1 MSFLVLSVLHF
12 CLWLPSCAAS
22 HVLRP
27 LLSGIPALCHINM
40 PYVAPS
46 SRAVSC
52 FLAIC
57 GPPSRCVIP
66 LLMICVAFSY
76 LSRCR
81 ASSELW

>member
-1 MSFLVLSVLHF
+1 MSFLVLSALHF
-12 CLWLPSCAAS
+12 CLWLPSRVAS
-22 HVLRP
+22 HVPRP
-27 LLSGIPALCHINM
+27 LLSGIPALCRIHM

-46 SRAVSC
+46 SRAGSC

-57 GPPSRCVIP
+57 DPPSHCVIP
-66 LLMICVAFSY
+66 LLMICVAFIY